1 MERFWNTKRNV
12 MSKFK
17 SENLSSEE
25 AFWVMWYFLKE
36 HYDLSNNT
44 FDVSD
49 ILGASQPI
57 DWNGRFLE

>member
-1 MERFWNTKRNV
+1 MNEFSIEK
-12 MSKFK
+12 
-17 SENLSSEE
+17 LSAEE